1 MSMDFDVIVIG
12 SGFGGAITACRL
24 AEANY
29 KVLILER
36 GRRWDKTSYPR
47 TPSDMWTWNND
58 APEKEHG
65 WLDMH
70 VFPNTPMAIPN
81 VAVAT
86 GAAVGGGSLIYAN
99 ISCEAPASA
108 FAAAWPPEITYAELQ
123 PYYDKVAKFMN
134 VQKVPTNQW
143 TKRMQLMQEGA
154 NKIGKGDRFKQLE
167 LAVTFDPAFTYDQ
180 PDPFNILKSKRFTN
194 DQGVEQ
200 GTCVHLGN
208 CDIGCDADAKNTL
221 DRNYIPWAEKHN
233 AEVRPLHLVTDIAPV
248 SGGYKVSFDRLDN
261 NTRTPGSQT
270 ARIVVVAGGSLGSTE
285 LLLRCREDNGSLP
298 DISPFLGGHWSS
310 NGDFLTPAFYSGRA
324 INPSEGPTIAC
335 AIDFLDRSVDGQS
348 FWIEDGGF
356 PNLLRDYFTRLN
368 QAPQKNLAA
377 KLLLDAF
384 SHMLGA
390 GELHNVMPWFAQGV
404 DAANG
409 TLALHHSLL
418 TGAPTLSLQWDVA
431 KSKPT
436 IDAIVK
442 MHLSLS
448 AATGGYP
455 VVPPT
460 WSVLNM
466 LITPHPLGGCGM
478 GTSVL
483 NGVTNHAG
491 EVFNYKNLF
500 VIDGA
505 IVPEALGVNPSRTIG
520 ALAER
525 ASALI
530 AAHGR

>member
-1 MSMDFDVIVIG
+1 MDFDVIVIG

-29 KVLILER
+29 KVLVLER

-47 TPSDMWTWNND
+47 QPNDMWTWNHD

-65 WLDMH
+65 WLDLR
-70 VFPNTPMAIPN
+70 VFPHM
-81 VAVAT
+81 AVAQ
-86 GAAVGGGSLIYAN
+86 GAGVGGGSLIYAN
-99 ISCEAPASA
+99 ISCEAPSSV
-108 FAAAWPPEITYAELQ
+108 FTTGWPPEITYAELK

-134 VQKVPTNQW
+134 VQQVPDNQW
-143 TKRMQLMQEGA
+143 TNRMKLMQDGA
-154 NKIGKGDRFKQLE
+154 NKIGKGDRFRKLE
-167 LAVTFDPAFTYDQ
+167 LAVSFDPAFTYDQ
-180 PDPFNILKSKRFTN
+180 PDPFNVINSKRFIN
-194 DQGVEQ
+194 EQGVEQ

-221 DRNYIPWAEKHN
+221 DRNYIPWAEKHG
-233 AEVRPLHLVTDIAPV
+233 ADVRPLHLVTDIEPID
-248 SGGYKVSFDRLDN
+248 GGYKVSFDQIDSG
-261 NTRTPGSQT
+261 TRQPGSQT
-270 ARIVVVAGGSLGSTE
+270 ARIVIVAAGSMGSTE
-285 LLLRCREDNGSLP
+285 LLLRCREANKSLP
-298 DISPFLGGHWSS
+298 NISPFLGSHWSS
-310 NGDFLTPAFYSGRA
+310 NGDFLTPAFYSDRQP
-324 INPSEGPTIAC
+324 NPSQGPTIAC

-356 PNLLRDYFTRLN
+356 PNLLKDYLTRLDN
-368 QAPQKNLAA
+368 SPQKNLAA

-384 SHMLGA
+384 RHMLTGNQ
-390 GELHNVMPWFAQGV
+390 GITNVMPWFAQGV
-404 DAANG
+404 DAADG
-409 TLALHHSLL
+409 TMSLHHSLL
-418 TGAPTLSLQWDVA
+418 TGEPCLAMQWDIG
-431 KSKPT
+431 KSKQVIDT
-436 IDAIVK
+436 IVA
-442 MHLSLS
+442 MHLQLS
-448 AATGGYP
+448 AATGGHP

-460 WSVLNM
+460 WSLLHM

-491 EVFNYKNLF
+491 EVFNYKNLY

-525 ASALI
+525 AAALI
-530 AAHGR
+530 ATEGR